1 MDAAIATQKK
11 IVELKM
17 PNDLVSYF
25 DVLNDLEVTKPDN
38 HLLLGNGFNLSLGVM
53 TEYDAIF
60 TVMKENNKEYETI
73 IGDNFNLETFI
84 GDCKE
89 QIKKENNPYYEFMR
103 CYFNNKIKLDFMKA
117 VTQIVSNE
125 IKNIYQTKNE
135 DIYLLLKQ
143 FTNFFT
149 LNYDPLL
156 YQLMMSYKTKK
167 KTDSVITFKN
177 TFSFIE
183 DTLDIQ
189 SKEIIDVIKKGYN
202 SGILN
207 ITVGDQ
213 IKRLD
218 LGLLKKTVFK
228 NEIQLFFSG
237 RYTSTQINKAVDRF
251 WEEKDLDKPK
261 VLDNINDGFSL
272 FENEL
277 VYTNS
282 EKQNLFFLHGAFHI
296 YRKGKRVKK
305 IIQQTEESLYK
316 RIENIIQN
324 ENENIICIFTDKNK
338 YTEISQDDYLING
351 YNKLKEL
358 SGSLL
363 IIGSSL
369 AKNDEHIFSQINKS
383 NVNTIY
389 ISSSKNT
396 KELDLK
402 NALDYFPRK
411 TIILFDWET
420 ISFGEKK

>member
-1 MDAAIATQKK
+1 
-11 IVELKM
+11 M